1 MLYLLLLLVIVI
13 ALGVFAWSYGGT
25 PNVSPAQTAVQV
37 GAIITAVRLGVFW
50 VGFALYTGH
59 GDWRQVVGYVLLIV
73 NSVVELALTAALTG
87 SRTGSP
93 LLTAGLI
100 VLTSVALAWAW
111 AWLRARSGFR

>member
-1 MLYLLLLLVIVI
+1 MLYLLLLVIVV
-13 ALGVFAWSYGGT
+13 ALGVFAWSYGGA
-25 PNVSPAQTAVQV
+25 PNVSLAQTAVRV
-37 GAIITAVRLGVFW
+37 GAVISAARLGAFG
-50 VGFALYTGH
+50 VGLALYTGY

-73 NSVVELALTAALTG
+73 NSVVELAITAALTG